1 MSVKFYIAFYVFI
14 NSSNCHSHVLAGIY
28 LIFLKSVLDQAR
40 AQIAI
45 NSHILAAIYLIF
57 LKNVLDQTWRSL
69 KIEFGP
75 QRKYRKKSYQVRQN
89 LSLFCNLVAPI
100 LG

>member
-1 MSVKFYIAFYVFI
+1 MPMVVCKILY
-14 NSSNCHSHVLAGIY
+14 
-28 LIFLKSVLDQAR
+28 DQAR